1 MAEFPN
7 TDPFKGY
14 SVSWTQPYQSLNE
27 FFRGKSCEEIYH
39 DLSVEQEIDR
49 LEAVD
54 RIVQN
59 QLTYPEAEAIINKV
73 KQQRGLSND

>member
-14 SVSWTQPYQSLNE
+14 SVSWTQPYSSLNE
-27 FFRGKSCEEIYH
+27 FFRGKTCEEIYN
-39 DLSVEQEIDR
+39 DDTVERELDR

-59 QLTYPEAEAIINKV
+59 QLTYPEAERIINKV

>member
-1 MAEFPN
+1 M
-7 TDPFKGY
+7 
-14 SVSWTQPYQSLNE
+14 SWTQPYLPTSFNPFYE
-27 FFRGKSCEEIYH
+27 RAR
-39 DLSVEQEIDR
+39 DLRVEAEIDR

>member
-1 MAEFPN
+1 MAESPN
-7 TDPFKGY
+7 TNPFNGY
-14 SVSWTQPYQSLNE
+14 SVSWTQPYLPTSFNPFYE
-27 FFRGKSCEEIYH
+27 RAR
-39 DLSVEQEIDR
+39 DLQVEAEIDR

>member
-1 MAEFPN
+1 MAESPN
-7 TDPFKGY
+7 TNPFNGY
-14 SVSWTQPYQSLNE
+14 SASWTQPYLPTSFNPFYE
-27 FFRGKSCEEIYH
+27 RVK
-39 DLSVEQEIDR
+39 DLRVEAEIDR

>member
-27 FFRGKSCEEIYH
+27 FFRGKSCEEIYQ

>member
-27 FFRGKSCEEIYH
+27 FFRGKSCEEIYQ
-39 DLSVEQEIDR
+39 DLCVEQEIDR